1 MGWRFGPHDWWLGVG
16 FSGTKDIGL
25 FFRRK
30 RDYAQSKDGS
40 NIYESVARH
49 LSLKMRRH
57 WFSEKSEVPA
67 RWNHAGGGKEM
78 GEVGAS
84 IGTDEAKKMEPTSM
98 IVHEWPSEFWG
109 IMSLKVSDTTVPLW
123 LTPDHS
129 MKWPSYIVRLG
140 NCLAN
145 GLTPMFPKRK
155 VDPGAYSKAHLV
167 KFADITKQP
176 MDFCYF
182 VEPDIEEFALGKTKI
197 KDNTYGLNIKSVL
210 TIKADDLGKDHS

>member
-67 RWNHAGGGKEM
+67 RWNHAGGAVTLGITDATC
-78 GEVGAS
+78 GETTV
-84 IGTDEAKKMEPTSM
+84 
-98 IVHEWPSEFWG
+98 PSDVTNKDSGF
-109 IMSLKVSDTTVPLW
+109 MSLKG
-123 LTPDHS
+123 
-129 MKWPSYIVRLG
+129 KKRRLG